1 MTLEEFTNLSYAD
14 LKKLDTPTLKKLVS
28 EKGKSLNK
36 RIKRIEKD
44 PEASQVSVDI
54 VEKSGGRFKVGGK
67 DRKALLAEAKREQR
81 FARGKASTVRS
92 ARKHK
97 EELQR
102 AGAGMTAKEYGKHQK
117 KQYIRE
123 QEQKIRNKT
132 GKAPTKAQKKSIRE
146 KAKSVEAQAR
156 KELDMKVAEYWANFH
171 KWQEANPEK
180 GSPTNVKNNVSSRAF
195 KSEEEQRSRFTKL
208 YEKEVGK
215 REKSYIEQQQS
226 EDWTTTES
234 TPFDVVKETV
244 PPTPED
250 IEEFE
255 EIRKLIE
262 QTGGIPLT

>member
-1 MTLEEFTNLSYAD
+1 MTLEEFSNLSYAD

-92 ARKHK
+92 ARQHK
-97 EELQR
+97 EALQR
-102 AGAGMTAKEYGKHQK
+102 AGAGMTAKEYGKIQK
-117 KQYIRE
+117 KKYIKE
-123 QEQKIRNKT
+123 QEQKVKSKT
-132 GKAPTKAQKKSIRE
+132 GKAPTKAQKKRIRE
-146 KAKSVEAQAR
+146 KAKAVEQQAR
-156 KELDMKVAEYWANFH
+156 KELDTKVTEYWENFH

-195 KSEEEQRSRFTKL
+195 KSEKEQRTRFTKL

-215 REKSYIEQQQS
+215 REKTYIEQQES
-226 EDWTTTES
+226 EDWTNATN
-234 TPFDVVKETV
+234 TPFDVIKETV
-244 PPTPED
+244 PPTLED
-250 IEEFE
+250 IAEIE

-262 QTGGIPLT
+262 NTGSIPLS

>member
-1 MTLEEFTNLSYAD
+1 MTLEEFINLSYAD

-92 ARKHK
+92 ARQHK
-97 EELQR
+97 EALQR
-102 AGAGMTAKEYGKHQK
+102 AGAGMTAKEYGKIKK
-117 KQYIRE
+117 KQYIKE
-123 QEQKIRNKT
+123 QEQKVRNKT
-132 GKAPTKAQKKSIRE
+132 GKAPNKTQKKSIRE
-146 KAKSVEAQAR
+146 KAKAIEAQAR
-156 KELDMKVAEYWANFH
+156 KELDTKVAEYWENFH
-171 KWQEANPEK
+171 KWQEENPEK

-195 KSEEEQRSRFTKL
+195 RSEEEQRSRFTKL

-215 REKSYIEQQQS
+215 REKRYIEQQQS
-226 EDWTTTES
+226 EDWTDAS
-234 TPFDVVKETV
+234 NTPFDVVKETV

-250 IEEFE
+250 ISEIE
-255 EIRKLIE
+255 EIKKLIE
-262 QTGGIPLT
+262 NTGSIPLS

>member
-1 MTLEEFTNLSYAD
+1 MTLEEFSNLSYSD

-92 ARKHK
+92 ARHHK
-97 EELQR
+97 EALQR
-102 AGAGMTAKEYGKHQK
+102 AGAGMTAKEYGKTQK
-117 KQYIRE
+117 KKYIKE
-123 QEQKIRNKT
+123 QEQKIKSKT

-146 KAKSVEAQAR
+146 KAKSVEAQAK
-156 KELDMKVAEYWANFH
+156 KELDTKVAEYWENFH
-171 KWQEANPEK
+171 RWQEENPEK

-195 KSEEEQRSRFTKL
+195 RSEEEQKSRFTKL

-215 REKSYIEQQQS
+215 REKRYIEQQQS
-226 EDWTTTES
+226 EDWTDAS
-234 TPFDVVKETV
+234 NTPFDVVKETV

-250 IEEFE
+250 NAEIE

-262 QTGGIPLT
+262 NTGSIPLS